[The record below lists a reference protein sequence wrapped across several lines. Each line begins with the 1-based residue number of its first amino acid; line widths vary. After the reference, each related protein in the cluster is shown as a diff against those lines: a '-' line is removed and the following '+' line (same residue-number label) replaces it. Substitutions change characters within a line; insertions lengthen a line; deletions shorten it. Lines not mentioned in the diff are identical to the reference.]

1 MHLASA
7 EFFLALIRPPTP
19 PPVMTATEVDPSPLP
34 PPSSSTP
41 PSPSIG
47 DRCSLL
53 LPLGSLSPIRAAR
66 SPSPGVAWVCVAHQA
81 DLLSAVPISS
91 SSSSASFSAAT
102 NLCRRNSISTKRL
115 VPRLADLLSAAR
127 TMSPRFDLIHR
138 KVKKNHLHGLINM
151 LNLFTINISFI
162 ILASQALKAMYVLFR
177 DDGTLKLPFLF
188 LVLLDSQLTIWNMI
202 L

>member
-138 KVKKNHLHGLINM
+138 KGSNA
-151 LNLFTINISFI
+151 F
-162 ILASQALKAMYVLFR
+162 LASQ
-177 DDGTLKLPFLF
+177 
-188 LVLLDSQLTIWNMI
+188 
-202 L
+202 